1 MRPTVNNDTREGVL
15 PADLH
20 THTTVSDGRLAPEEV
35 VREAARSG
43 VTTLVITDH
52 AAVTWSP
59 RLRQLARS
67 VGVVLPFPGVE
78 ISTVHGGGRRY
89 HVLGYGEGCLDEAF
103 TRWVARTNEAKNE
116 RMARAL
122 EILRTHDPLVP
133 AMNRVLRGALPDGT
147 ELHPGKQLIGRTQTV
162 AVVAATT
169 RRPPEDVRAELVA
182 ALAQVDADGPSL
194 SEAERV
200 YLPTVE
206 VIRRMAR
213 LGIVPV
219 LAHPL
224 WQHRTPDADRTTFHA
239 DLEIF
244 RNAGLLASEV
254 ASYHHVTPGV
264 DTALLEFV
272 TELGLKRC
280 GGSDFH
286 GNGKSHLGR
295 YGLTDSEFARID
307 TMVRARRL

>member
-1 MRPTVNNDTREGVL
+1 ML

-20 THTTVSDGRLAPEEV
+20 THTTVSDGRLAPEQV
-35 VREAARSG
+35 VREAARAG

-59 RLRQLARS
+59 RLLELARS
-67 VGVVLPFPGVE
+67 LGVVLPFPGVE
-78 ISTVHGGGRRY
+78 VSTVHDGGRRY
-89 HVLGYGEGCLDEAF
+89 HVLGYGEGCLDEEF
-103 TRWVARTNEAKNE
+103 TGWVARTNEAKNE

-122 EILRTHDPLVP
+122 EILRERDPLVP
-133 AMNRVLRGALPDGT
+133 AMDRVLRGALPDGT
-147 ELHPGKQLIGRTQTV
+147 ELHPDKRLIGRSVAV

-169 RRPPEDVRAELVA
+169 RRPPEDVRADLVA
-182 ALAQVDADGPSL
+182 ALAEVDADAPGL
-194 SEAERV
+194 SEAGRV

-206 VIRRMAR
+206 VIRRMAG

-224 WQHRTPDADRTTFHA
+224 WQHRTPYADRTALHA
-239 DLEIF
+239 DLEVF
-244 RNAGLLASEV
+244 RDAGLLASEV

-264 DTALLEFV
+264 DTALLESV
-272 TELGLKRC
+272 TGLGLERS

-295 YGLTDSEFARID
+295 YGLTEPEFARIE
-307 TMVRARRL
+307 TLVRARRP